1 MPNETKREAMAQALQ
16 KRIRTFTRIEKAFY
30 GAIVIAAITMA
41 ISIIYLQSRNMQVQ
55 QEINRLNIDINGAQT
70 DLNDAKQ
77 EVNELSRY
85 DRISEIAKKAC
96 LKIRN
101 DNIQNVESEWGNCK
115 SYF

>member
-1 MPNETKREAMAQALQ
+1 MLNESKREVLTQALQ

-30 GAIVIAAITMA
+30 GAIVITAIFMA

-55 QEINRLNIDINGAQT
+55 QEIIRLNSDISGAQT

-85 DRISEIAKKAC
+85 ERIAKIAKDAG
-96 LKIRN
+96 LSIQN
-101 DNIQNVESEWGNCK
+101 DNIQNVE
-115 SYF
+115 

>member
-1 MPNETKREAMAQALQ
+1 MSNETKREALTEALQ

-30 GAIVIAAITMA
+30 GAIVITAIVMA

-55 QEINRLNIDINGAQT
+55 QEINHWNVEINGAQT

-85 DRISEIAKKAC
+85 DRISKIAKKAG
-96 LKIRN
+96 LSIQN
-101 DNIQNVESEWGNCK
+101 DNIQNVE
-115 SYF
+115 

>member
-1 MPNETKREAMAQALQ
+1 MSNETKREALTEALQ

-30 GAIVIAAITMA
+30 GAIVITAIVMA

-55 QEINRLNIDINGAQT
+55 QEINHWNVEINGAQT

-85 DRISEIAKKAC
+85 DRISEIAKKAG
-96 LKIRN
+96 LSIQN
-101 DNIQNVESEWGNCK
+101 DNIQNVE
-115 SYF
+115 

>member
-1 MPNETKREAMAQALQ
+1 MSNETKREALTEALQ

-30 GAIVIAAITMA
+30 GAIVITAIVMA

-55 QEINRLNIDINGAQT
+55 QEINHWNVEINDAQT

-85 DRISEIAKKAC
+85 DRISEIAKKAG
-96 LKIRN
+96 LSIQN
-101 DNIQNVESEWGNCK
+101 DNIQNVE
-115 SYF
+115 